1 MAAEHNSH
9 QRARLAGLSS
19 LGLASQPRQP
29 LHVIDQ
35 LLRQNHSQ
43 AASGIVPNA
52 GAPEAPLSLYPE
64 PPAPPS
70 ALGPTGNPLDH
81 KQLPP
86 LTTPGSNTRDM
97 GKPL

>member
-19 LGLASQPRQP
+19 LGLTSQPRQP
-29 LHVIDQ
+29 MHVIDQ

-43 AASGIVPNA
+43 AATGVVPNA
-52 GAPEAPLSLYPE
+52 GPPEAPLPLFPE
-64 PPAPPS
+64 PAAPPS

-81 KQLPP
+81 KQLPH
-86 LTTPGSNTRDM
+86 LTTPGSSTGDM